1 MKWVLD
7 THTHTYVSG
16 HAYSTLME
24 NIQYAKKQ
32 GLEILGVTDHGP
44 KMPGGPN
51 IFYFGN
57 LKVIPREVEGITI
70 LKGCEANI
78 IDFNG
83 NLDIPLIIQENR
95 LDIIIA
101 SLHDVCITPGTLEE
115 NTNALLGAMDNKF
128 VDIIGHPGNPS
139 FPIDEELVV
148 RKAKEMDK
156 IIEINNSSFRSR
168 PGCEEN
174 CLNIARLCKKYN
186 VRVIMGSDS
195 HFCTEI
201 GVLDKA
207 YSLLQKVDMPD
218 ELIMN
223 THKYKI
229 IEYLKGKG
237 KLKDI

>member
-207 YSLLQKVDMPD
+207 YSLLQKVDMPE

>member
-16 HAYSTLME
+16 HGYSTLME
-24 NIQYAKKQ
+24 NIQYAKKR
-32 GLEILGVTDHGP
+32 GLEVLGVTDHGP
-44 KMPGGPN
+44 NMPGGPH

-57 LKVIPREVEGITI
+57 LKVIPREVDGITI
-70 LKGCEANI
+70 LRGCEANI
-78 IDFNG
+78 VDFNG
-83 NLDIPLIIQENR
+83 NLDIPMEMQENR

-115 NTNALLGAMDNKF
+115 NTNALLGAMNNKF
-128 VDIIGHPGNPS
+128 VDIIGHPGNPN
-139 FPIDEELVV
+139 FPINQELVIK
-148 RKAKEMDK
+148 KAKEKNK

-174 CLNIARLCKKYN
+174 CLNIARLCKEYDVK
-186 VRVIMGSDS
+186 VIMGSDS
-195 HFCTEI
+195 HFCLDI
-201 GVLDKA
+201 GILDKA
-207 YSLLQKVDMPD
+207 YSLLQKADMPE

-237 KLKDI
+237 KLRDL

>member
-24 NIQYAKKQ
+24 NIQYAKKR
-32 GLEILGVTDHGP
+32 GLEVLGVTDHGP
-44 KMPGGPN
+44 NMPGGPH

-57 LKVIPREVEGITI
+57 LKVIPREIDGITI
-70 LKGCEANI
+70 LRGCEANI
-78 IDFNG
+78 VDFNG
-83 NLDIPLIIQENR
+83 NLDIPMEMQENR

-101 SLHDVCITPGTLEE
+101 SLHDVCITPGSVEE

-139 FPIDEELVV
+139 FPIDQELVIK
-148 RKAKEMDK
+148 KAKEKNK

-174 CLNIARLCKKYN
+174 CLNIARLCKEYN
-186 VRVIMGSDS
+186 VKVIMGSDS
-195 HFCTEI
+195 HFCLDI
-201 GVLDKA
+201 GILDKA
-207 YSLLQKVDMPD
+207 YSLLQKADMPE

-237 KLKDI
+237 KLRDI

>member
-83 NLDIPLIIQENR
+83 NLDIPLRIQENR

-207 YSLLQKVDMPD
+207 YSLLQKVDMPE